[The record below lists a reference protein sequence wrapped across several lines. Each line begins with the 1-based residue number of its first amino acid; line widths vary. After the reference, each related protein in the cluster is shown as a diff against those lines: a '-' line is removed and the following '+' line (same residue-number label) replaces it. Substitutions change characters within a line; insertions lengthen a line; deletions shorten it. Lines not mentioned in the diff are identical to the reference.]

1 MPKKIK
7 VKYDDKLT
15 LTNLYN
21 AFYRAKKGK
30 IDKKEIIKFEQNLE
44 SNLISI
50 YDELLN
56 LTYIPSKYRE
66 FTIYEPKERLI
77 QALPI
82 KDRVIHQWYVEEFL
96 KPYMVPKFINDT
108 YACIIGRG
116 THKSYQKIKH
126 YMRCMRKIYGD
137 YYIIKLDIKKYF
149 FSIDRETLYNI
160 LEKNFKDKKFLK
172 LTKAIIG
179 DFNEKGIPI
188 GNYTSQYFANIYLN
202 ELDHYIKF
210 DLRIKYYCRYMDDFV
225 ILVKNKE
232 TAKEVFR
239 KIEKFLIETLKLE
252 LNKKSKYY
260 SSKKGCDFC
269 GYIIHEDYVLLRKRN
284 KNNLKRKV
292 KTWCKLYSS
301 KKLDITKF
309 KQSYVSFLGY
319 SRHADSYKFINNIQT
334 QIKDIIKT
342 F

>member
-1 MPKKIK
+1 M
-7 VKYDDKLT
+7 KYDEKLRV
-15 LTNLYN
+15 TNLYN
-21 AFYRAKKGK
+21 AFYRARDGK
-30 IDKKEIIKFEQNLE
+30 INKKEIIKFEQNLE

-50 YDELLN
+50 YDKLLN
-56 LTYIPSKYRE
+56 LTYTPSKYRE

-77 QALPI
+77 KALPI

-160 LEKNFKDKKFLK
+160 LKKNFKDKKFLK
-172 LTKAIIG
+172 LTKIIIG
-179 DFNEKGIPI
+179 DFSEKGISI

-210 DLRIKYYCRYMDDFV
+210 DLRIKCYCRYMDDFV
-225 ILVKNKE
+225 ILVKDKKS
-232 TAKEVFR
+232 AKEV
-239 KIEKFLIETLKLE
+239 LK
-252 LNKKSKYY
+252 K
-260 SSKKGCDFC
+260 
-269 GYIIHEDYVLLRKRN
+269 
-284 KNNLKRKV
+284 
-292 KTWCKLYSS
+292 
-301 KKLDITKF
+301 
-309 KQSYVSFLGY
+309 
-319 SRHADSYKFINNIQT
+319 
-334 QIKDIIKT
+334 
-342 F
+342 